1 MQSKYCS
8 LAINDQQ
15 SKPKAKSCRVQRK
28 LFFQLAPKAI
38 LTSRIDFTVLVIQI
52 PQNTY
57 HLPVGQVKN
66 RIHLSLIAKST
77 ILGLSHTTFFPC
89 CKLTKIL
96 MVQSVLHIEELLLLL
111 IN

>member
-1 MQSKYCS
+1 MQSKYRS

-52 PQNTY
+52 PQNTS
-57 HLPVGQVKN
+57 LACKGK
-66 RIHLSLIAKST
+66 LKTEFTSLIAKST